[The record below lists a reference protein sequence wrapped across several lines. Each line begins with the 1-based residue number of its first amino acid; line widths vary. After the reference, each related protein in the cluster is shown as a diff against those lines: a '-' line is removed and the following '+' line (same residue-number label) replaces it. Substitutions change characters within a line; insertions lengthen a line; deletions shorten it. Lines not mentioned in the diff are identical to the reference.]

1 MPDAVRFNRSLLY
14 GAALCA
20 RLLLIAWGEWQDRI
34 AFVRYTD
41 VDYDVL
47 TDGAVLMFNGKSPFD
62 RATYR
67 YTPLLALLMIPNG
80 KTTHDR
86 TVTFQ

>member
-1 MPDAVRFNRSLLY
+1 MRDAARFNRSLLY

-20 RLLLIAWGEWQDRI
+20 RLTLIAWGEWQDRV
-34 AFVRYTD
+34 ASVRYTD

-47 TDGAVLMFNGKSPFD
+47 TDGAVLIINGRSPFD
-62 RATYR
+62 RTTYR

-80 KTTHDR
+80 KTTHDL
-86 TVTFQ
+86 TI

>member
-1 MPDAVRFNRSLLY
+1 MRDARFNRSLLY
-14 GAALCA
+14 STALCA
-20 RLLLIAWGEWQDRI
+20 RLALIAWGEWQDGM
-34 AFVRYTD
+34 ASVRYTD

-47 TDGAVLMFNGKSPFD
+47 TDGAVLMINGRSPFD

-80 KTTHDR
+80 KTTHDL
-86 TVTFQ
+86 TI